1 MKKII
6 ITETQLKNLIKRR
19 SLNENEDN
27 KQVSDRTKQTIEKWI
42 ENLGYRGAA
51 KKLVDYYIGKMTGGL
66 STDDLGDT
74 TIFAD
79 GLDEIE
85 DLLKNPNDYYS
96 ALKTAKE
103 TAESMLD
110 DEGFGGDMFSEG
122 EKKPMGKRRSLKEI
136 DINPEADEID
146 FEDLQAAGDMYDRL
160 KSSARD
166 EYMLSNPHE
175 IEPEYVENE
184 IGRMMS
190 KNKPSG
196 NKLNVDVVGGKFV
209 DPEDIHKMNHPKGME
224 SDLEEYGT
232 EETFENIDFGL
243 NLNEGQ
249 IKLRKTFNKFM
260 KNPIIKNLGDTL

>member
-51 KKLVDYYIGKMTGGL
+51 KKLVDYFIGKMTGGL
-66 STDDLGDT
+66 GTDDLGDT

-122 EKKPMGKRRSLKEI
+122 EKKPMGKRRSLKEM

-160 KSSARD
+160 KSGEDSD
-166 EYMLSNPHE
+166 
-175 IEPEYVENE
+175 
-184 IGRMMS
+184 
-190 KNKPSG
+190 

-209 DPEDIHKMNHPKGME
+209 DTEDIHKMNHPKGME
-224 SDLEEYGT
+224 GDMEEYGT
-232 EETFENIDFGL
+232 EETFENTDFGL

-260 KNPIIKNLGDTL
+260 KNPIIKNLGDTI